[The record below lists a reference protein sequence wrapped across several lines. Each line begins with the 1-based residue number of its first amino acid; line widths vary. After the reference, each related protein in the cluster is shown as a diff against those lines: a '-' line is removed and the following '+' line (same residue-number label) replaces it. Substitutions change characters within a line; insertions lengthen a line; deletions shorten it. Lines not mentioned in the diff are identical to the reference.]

1 MNTSRQLQIILM
13 VGLPRSGKTTW
24 AKEYVKTNPSFVIVS
39 PDTIRF
45 ALHGNRFIA
54 EAEEFVWAI
63 HYTMIKTLLL
73 QGYDIIVDATNTTD
87 KRRKPY
93 SYKFKGCNIL
103 TKVIFTSKKV
113 CKERASSEND
123 LEILSIIDK
132 MAEQYEPCENTL
144 I

>member
-1 MNTSRQLQIILM
+1 MCTKRQQELILM

-24 AKEYVKTNPSFVIVS
+24 AKEYVKENPNTIIVS

-45 ALHGNRFIA
+45 ALHGKRFIV

-63 HYTMIKTLLL
+63 HYTMVKTLLL
-73 QGYDIIVDATNTTD
+73 QGYDVLVDATNTTE

-93 SYKFKGCNIL
+93 HYKFKNCNIMNKII
-103 TKVIFTSKKV
+103 TTSKEE
-113 CKERASSEND
+113 CIRRATTEGDND
-123 LEILSIIDK
+123 IIPIIEK
-132 MAEQYEPCENTL
+132 MAEQYEECLNS